1 MMLCIKHISVA
12 FRDAALSGAPARRER
27 GVVRSGKGVSAH
39 GFLVEIGVV
48 ILKIREGMKGQKLMG
63 VYK

>member
-1 MMLCIKHISVA
+1 MHQ
-12 FRDAALSGAPARRER
+12 AALSGAPARRER

-48 ILKIREGMKGQKLMG
+48 ILKIRVGMKGQKLMG